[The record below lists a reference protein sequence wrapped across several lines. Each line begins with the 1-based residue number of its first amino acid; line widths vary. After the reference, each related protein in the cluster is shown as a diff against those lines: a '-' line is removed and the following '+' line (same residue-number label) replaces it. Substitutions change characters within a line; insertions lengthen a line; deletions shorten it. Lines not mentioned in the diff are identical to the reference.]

1 MQQAGREPGYNGDI
15 HERDQD
21 GSVSHRVWTG
31 NPGEKCQAMLSG
43 RCDPLKVPGSMALI
57 LQDVL

>member
-21 GSVSHRVWTG
+21 GLYLIAFGLV
-31 NPGEKCQAMLSG
+31 
-43 RCDPLKVPGSMALI
+43 ALAKNVRPRYLADAI
-57 LQDVL
+57 R